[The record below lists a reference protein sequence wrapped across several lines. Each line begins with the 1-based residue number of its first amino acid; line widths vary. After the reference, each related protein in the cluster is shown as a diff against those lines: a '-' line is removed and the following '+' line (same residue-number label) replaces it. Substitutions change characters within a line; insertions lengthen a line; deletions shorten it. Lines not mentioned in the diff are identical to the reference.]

1 MSLAFSLG
9 WRYRGMATLGRMSP
23 LLPFH
28 RKLALGTAGVALVVA
43 TLAGLA
49 AGFIAHDKAEDTLVA
64 QATEDTQRLL
74 RQEAYRPEGVLATR
88 NAQAAAQALA
98 ASYFDIAQI
107 YTAGGLLMAE
117 QFSADGRAL
126 DAELPPRS
134 ARNYTQPWFERRWLP
149 GRRPVLLLFIP
160 LRSEGQALA
169 AYFEG
174 ARLVPDWQRARMLAD
189 ARRTG
194 LLTALAVLLCGAALY
209 PLVLRLNRDSQGRQ
223 RELLESHIAMMEAL
237 GRAIARRDSDNGIH
251 NYRVAWISAT
261 LAEAVGLHGTRMQEL
276 IVGSFLHDVGKIG
289 IPEHILLKPGP
300 LSHEEMLI
308 MHTHVAAGED
318 IVSGSGWLAGGQA
331 VVAGH
336 HEKWDGSGYP
346 RGLAGT
352 DIPLVARIFAIA
364 DVFDAL
370 CSHRPYK
377 EPVPLDTALAALRA
391 ESGKHFDPHLVQ
403 VFDQQAATLYRTLT
417 EANEEQLQAL
427 LTRMVRKHFSL

>member
-1 MSLAFSLG
+1 M
-9 WRYRGMATLGRMSP
+9 
-23 LLPFH
+23 LPFH
-28 RKLALGTAGVALVVA
+28 RKLALGTAGVALAVA
-43 TLAGLA
+43 VLSGLG
-49 AGFIAHDKAEDTLVA
+49 AGFIAHDKAENSLVA

-74 RQEAYRPEGVLATR
+74 RHEAYRPEGVLATR
-88 NAQAAAQALA
+88 NAQAAAHALA
-98 ASYFDIAQI
+98 ASYFDVAQL

-126 DAELPPRS
+126 DAELPPRN
-134 ARNYTQPWFERRWLP
+134 ARSYTQPWFERRWLP
-149 GRRPVLLLFIP
+149 GRRAVLRVFIP

-169 AYFEG
+169 GYFEG
-174 ARLVPDWQRARMLAD
+174 ARLVPDWQRARMLTD

-194 LLTALAVLLCGAALY
+194 LLTALAVLLCGVALY
-209 PLVLRLNRDSQGRQ
+209 PLVLRLNRDSQNRQ

-276 IVGSFLHDVGKIG
+276 IAGSFLHDVGKIG

-352 DIPLVARIFAIA
+352 DIALVARIFAIA

-370 CSHRPYK
+370 CSRRPYK
-377 EPVPLDTALAALRA
+377 EPVPLEQAMEALRA
-391 ESGKHFDPHLVQ
+391 QAGKHFDPHLVQ
-403 VFDQQAATLYRTLT
+403 VFDQQAAVVYRTLT
-417 EANEEQLQAL
+417 EADEEQLQAL

>member
-1 MSLAFSLG
+1 MGCMDKLD
-9 WRYRGMATLGRMSP
+9 RMVP

-28 RKLALGTAGVALVVA
+28 RKLALGTAGVALAVA
-43 TLAGLA
+43 ALTGIGAGLV
-49 AGFIAHDKAEDTLVA
+49 AHDRLEDTLVA
-64 QATEDTQRLL
+64 QTTEDARRLL
-74 RQEAYRPEGVLATR
+74 RQEGFRPEGVQATR
-88 NAQAAAQALA
+88 NAQAAVQALA
-98 ASYFDIAQI
+98 ASHFDIAQI

-126 DAELPPRS
+126 EAELPPHAARS
-134 ARNYTQPWFERRWLP
+134 YTAAWYERRWLP
-149 GRRPVLLLFIP
+149 GRRPVLRVFIP
-160 LRSEGQALA
+160 LRNEGQSLA
-169 AYFEG
+169 GYFEG
-174 ARLVPDWQRARMLAD
+174 ARLVPDWQRQRMLTD

-194 LLTALAVLLCGAALY
+194 YLTALAVLLCGLALY
-209 PLVLRLNRDSQGRQ
+209 PLVLRLNRDSQRRQ

-300 LSHEEMLI
+300 LSNEEMLI
-308 MHTHVAAGED
+308 MHTHVGMGED
-318 IVSGSGWLAGGQA
+318 IVAGAGWLAGGQA

-336 HEKWDGSGYP
+336 HEKWDGTGYP

-352 DIPLVARIFAIA
+352 DIPQVARIFAIA

-370 CSHRPYK
+370 CSRRPYK
-377 EPVPLDTALAALRA
+377 EPVALEQALAALRA
-391 ESGKHFDPHLVQ
+391 ESGKHFDPHLVE
-403 VFDQQAATLYRTLT
+403 VFDRIAPEVYRTLT
-417 EANEEQLQAL
+417 EADEDQLQAL

>member
-1 MSLAFSLG
+1 M
-9 WRYRGMATLGRMSP
+9 
-23 LLPFH
+23 LPFH

-43 TLAGLA
+43 ALAGLA
-49 AGFIAHDKAEDTLVA
+49 AGFLAHDRAENTLVA

-74 RQEAYRPEGVLATR
+74 RQEAYRPEGVQATR
-88 NAQAAAQALA
+88 NAQAAAQTLA
-98 ASYFDIAQI
+98 AGYYDIAQI

-126 DAELPPRS
+126 DAELPPGG
-134 ARNYTQPWFERRWLP
+134 ARAYTQPWFERRWLP
-149 GRRPVLLLFIP
+149 GRRAVLRVFIP
-160 LRSEGQALA
+160 LRGEGQVLSG
-169 AYFEG
+169 YFEG
-174 ARLVPDWQRARMLAD
+174 ARLVPEWQRQRMLAD

-194 LLTALAVLLCGAALY
+194 LLTALAVLLCAVALY
-209 PLVLRLNRDSQGRQ
+209 PLALSLNRDSQRRQ

-276 IVGSFLHDVGKIG
+276 IAGSFLHDVGKIG

-300 LSHEEMLI
+300 LSNEEMLI
-308 MHTHVAAGED
+308 MHTHVGMGED
-318 IVSGSGWLAGGQA
+318 IVAGAGWLAGGQA

-336 HEKWDGSGYP
+336 HEKWDGTGYP

-352 DIPLVARIFAIA
+352 DIPQVARIFAIA

-370 CSHRPYK
+370 CSRRPYK
-377 EPVPLDTALAALRA
+377 EPVLLEAALQSLRA
-391 ESGKHFDPHLVQ
+391 ESGKHFDPHLVE
-403 VFDQQAATLYRTLT
+403 VFDQLAPTVYRTLI
-417 EANEEQLQAL
+417 ESSEEELQAL

>member
-1 MSLAFSLG
+1 
-9 WRYRGMATLGRMSP
+9 MAPM
-23 LLPFH
+23 LPFH
-28 RKLALGTAGVALVVA
+28 RKLALGTAGVALAVA
-43 TLAGLA
+43 LLSGLA
-49 AGFIAHDKAEDTLVA
+49 VGLIAHDKAEDTLVA
-64 QATEDTQRLL
+64 QATEDAQRLL
-74 RQEAYRPEGVLATR
+74 HSEPFQPEGVQATR

-126 DAELPPRS
+126 DAELPPRG
-134 ARNYTQPWFERRWLP
+134 ARSYTQSWYERRWLP
-149 GRRPVLLLFIP
+149 GRRPVLRIFIP
-160 LRSEGQALA
+160 LRSEGQMLA
-169 AYFEG
+169 GYFEG
-174 ARLVPDWQRARMLAD
+174 ARLVPDWQRTRMLAD
-189 ARRTG
+189 AWRTG
-194 LLTALAVLLCGAALY
+194 LLTALAVLLCGVALY
-209 PLVLRLNRDSQGRQ
+209 PLVLRLNRDSQERQ

-237 GRAIARRDSDNGIH
+237 GRAIARRDSDSGIH

-276 IVGSFLHDVGKIG
+276 ITGSFLHDVGKIG

-300 LSHEEMLI
+300 LSAEEMLI

-318 IVSGSGWLAGGQA
+318 IVSGAGWLAGGQA

-370 CSHRPYK
+370 CSRRPYK
-377 EPVPLDTALAALRA
+377 EPLPLETALQTLR
-391 ESGKHFDPHLVQ
+391 EGSGQHFDPHLVD
-403 VFDQQAATLYRTLT
+403 VFDRLAPEVYRTLT
-417 EANEEQLQAL
+417 EASEEDLQAL

>member
-1 MSLAFSLG
+1 MV
-9 WRYRGMATLGRMSP
+9 P

-43 TLAGLA
+43 VLSGLA
-49 AGFIAHDKAEDTLVA
+49 AGFIAHDKAEDSLVA
-64 QATEDTQRLL
+64 QASEDAQRLL
-74 RQEAYRPEGVLATR
+74 RHEAFRPDGVQGTR
-88 NAQAAAQALA
+88 QAVAAVQALT
-98 ASYFDIAQI
+98 ASHFDVAQI

-117 QFSADGRAL
+117 QFSADGRTL
-126 DAELPPRS
+126 DAELPARGARS
-134 ARNYTQPWFERRWLP
+134 YTQSWYERRWLP
-149 GRRPVLLLFIP
+149 GRRAVLRVFIP

-169 AYFEG
+169 GYFEG
-174 ARLVPDWQRARMLAD
+174 ARLVPDWQRARMLSD
-189 ARRTG
+189 ARRVG
-194 LLTALAVLLCGAALY
+194 LLTALAVLLCGVALY
-209 PLVLRLNRDSQGRQ
+209 PLVLRLNRDSQARQ

-276 IVGSFLHDVGKIG
+276 IAGSFLHDVGKIG

-300 LSHEEMLI
+300 LSPEELLI

-318 IVSGSGWLAGGQA
+318 IVSGSDWLAGGRA

-370 CSHRPYK
+370 CSRRPYK
-377 EPVPLDTALAALRA
+377 EPVALEEAMAALRA

-403 VFDQQAATLYRTLT
+403 VFDQQAALVYRTLT
-417 EANEEQLQAL
+417 EASEDELQAL

>member
-1 MSLAFSLG
+1 M
-9 WRYRGMATLGRMSP
+9 
-23 LLPFH
+23 LPFH
-28 RKLALGTAGVALVVA
+28 RKLALGTAGVALAVA
-43 TLAGLA
+43 ALTGLA
-49 AGFIAHDKAEDTLVA
+49 TGFIAYDKAEDTLVA
-64 QATEDTQRLL
+64 QATDDTQRLL
-74 RQEAYRPEGVLATR
+74 RSDGFRPDGAQGTR
-88 NAQAAAQALA
+88 NAQAAAQALT
-98 ASYFDIAQI
+98 ASYFDTAQI

-117 QFSADGRAL
+117 QFSADGHAL
-126 DAELPPRS
+126 DAELPPRG
-134 ARNYTQPWFERRWLP
+134 ARSYTQPWYERRWLP
-149 GRRPVLLLFIP
+149 GRRAVLRVFIP

-169 AYFEG
+169 GYFEG
-174 ARLVPDWQRARMLAD
+174 ARLVPDGQHTRMQAD

-194 LLTALAVLLCGAALY
+194 LLTVLAVLLCGLALY
-209 PLVLRLNRDSQGRQ
+209 PLVLRLSRDSQHRQ

-289 IPEHILLKPGP
+289 IPERILLKPGA
-300 LSHEEMLI
+300 LSPEEMLI

-346 RGLAGT
+346 RGLAGN

-370 CSHRPYK
+370 CSRRPYK
-377 EPVPLDTALAALRA
+377 EPVPLEQALASLRA
-391 ESGKHFDPHLVQ
+391 DAGRHFDPHLVQ
-403 VFDQQAATLYRTLT
+403 VFDQQAATVYRTLT
-417 EANEEQLQAL
+417 ATDEEQLQAL

>member
-1 MSLAFSLG
+1 MDK
-9 WRYRGMATLGRMSP
+9 LGRMSP
-23 LLPFH
+23 MLPFH
-28 RKLALGTAGVALVVA
+28 RKLALGTAGVALAVA
-43 TLAGLA
+43 ALAGLA

-74 RQEAYRPEGVLATR
+74 RHEAFRPEGVQATR

-98 ASYFDIAQI
+98 ASHFDIVQI

-126 DAELPPRS
+126 DAELPPRG
-134 ARNYTQPWFERRWLP
+134 ARGYTQPWYERRFLP
-149 GRRPVLLLFIP
+149 GRRALLRLFIP
-160 LRSEGQALA
+160 LRGEGQALTG
-169 AYFEG
+169 YLEG
-174 ARLVPDWQRARMLAD
+174 ARLVPDVQRERMLAD
-189 ARRTG
+189 ARRVG
-194 LLTALAVLLCGAALY
+194 LLVALAVLVCGAALY
-209 PLVLRLNRDSQGRQ
+209 PLVLRLKRDSQNRQ

-300 LSHEEMLI
+300 LSPEEMLI

-331 VVAGH
+331 VVGGH
-336 HEKWDGSGYP
+336 HEKWDGTGYP

-370 CSHRPYK
+370 CSRRPYK
-377 EPVPLDTALAALRA
+377 EPVPLEAAMQALRSEA
-391 ESGKHFDPHLVQ
+391 GKHFDPHLVQ
-403 VFDQQAATLYRTLT
+403 VFDQQAATVYRTLV
-417 EANEEQLQAL
+417 EADEEQLQAL

>member
-1 MSLAFSLG
+1 MV
-9 WRYRGMATLGRMSP
+9 P

-43 TLAGLA
+43 VLSGLA
-49 AGFIAHDKAEDTLVA
+49 AGFIAHDKAEDALVA
-64 QATEDTQRLL
+64 QASEDAQRLL
-74 RQEAYRPEGVLATR
+74 RHEAFRPDGVQGTR
-88 NAQAAAQALA
+88 QAVAAVQALT
-98 ASYFDIAQI
+98 ASHFDVAQI

-117 QFSADGRAL
+117 QFSADGRTL
-126 DAELPPRS
+126 DAELPARGARS
-134 ARNYTQPWFERRWLP
+134 YTQAWYERRWLP
-149 GRRPVLLLFIP
+149 GRRAVLRVFIP

-169 AYFEG
+169 GYFEG
-174 ARLVPDWQRARMLAD
+174 ARLVPDWQRARMLSD
-189 ARRTG
+189 ARRVG
-194 LLTALAVLLCGAALY
+194 LLTALAALLCGVALY
-209 PLVLRLNRDSQGRQ
+209 PLVLRLNRDSQARQ

-276 IVGSFLHDVGKIG
+276 IAGSFLHDVGKIG

-300 LSHEEMLI
+300 LNPEELLI

-318 IVSGSGWLAGGQA
+318 IVSGSGWLAGGRA

-370 CSHRPYK
+370 CSRRPYK
-377 EPVPLDTALAALRA
+377 EPVALEEAMAALRA

-403 VFDQQAATLYRTLT
+403 VFDQQAALVYRTLT
-417 EANEEQLQAL
+417 EASEDELQAL